1 MDEPAPAMP
10 HEQLLKQLQSVQAEI
25 ESSAARARESENHLR
40 RLADENASLQ
50 QRVQSLTAERD
61 SARAA
66 TDQALKDK
74 AAFESRC
81 SQLAGESAAAR
92 SRADALRKE
101 CDEIRDEAMAALE
114 EDEKEMALLRGQ
126 MAQLQ
131 TAHSRLVSE
140 EEKWILEKQGHA
152 ANLHALESLLKDARA
167 DRERLQSE
175 SLRRQEDAEK
185 LREKIAQ
192 SDTAIRKLTQD
203 KEEAL
208 ASLKKSEDVVS
219 RVRTEMP
226 TLQKAVLELDA
237 KLKQTEQS
245 AAQVR
250 EENKKF
256 QARIRELEEQKAA
269 QQKQLEE
276 DFRRALREKEEVIS
290 TRGGDLEKARKSH
303 TELQDRLQLNQREL
317 ESIRLEKKKL
327 EENLHTARENSD
339 AAAQARAALD
349 LKEQEIGAKETE
361 NRQLRQQQES
371 ALTKLSETEKL
382 IQSLQ
387 SEKQRLAVSVEKI
400 KQDAAGQ
407 LSAALAVKDSEI
419 RDLQSRLESRNH
431 EWEAARKQA
440 ESRLQSLEAEE
451 EKARNLEKQIARLKA
466 QIKEEEAD
474 WQQALDTVEQFRA
487 QAQQFGGQKQALET
501 DLAAKQRELAARQQE
516 NAVLKDQLQML
527 QGSLSM
533 MRSEL
538 LQLRN
543 APQPARETDW
553 ILSGISILAQ
563 QARSGNADLKG
574 VLKSW
579 LAESERGGASVAY
592 APAPMPVTAA
602 PPHMPSSSSWN
613 VPAPAPSVVQITPPD
628 LVPGAGPVFG
638 TTGHHLRQLEQ
649 VDLPGDLVISLDELR
664 CAVLDSSWRD
674 KWKAGE
680 KPNPF
685 QGTSAVYRG
694 KAEEIFY
701 LVARDFL
708 DWLVQPEG
716 VNDPAQFGEK
726 ELWQYMYELFAA
738 ERLDRL
744 VQRNDF
750 EGTNFLSRRLRS
762 FCRRLAALKERTPGF
777 HAWNDLL
784 RADLRDLKRVVF
796 PLHER
801 RLVIQGK
808 LYGLRAH
815 PKHGVEIADWKVV
828 PESEDAGDL
837 ADLAL
842 QVLIFHKAYPEA
854 PFAAGLDFYTQDF
867 SAREVSRNDLN
878 RVLRSQVVPS
888 FYDLAGMPKPPGLE
902 NSSLDFFPP
911 THSTEIVHG

>member
-1 MDEPAPAMP
+1 MDTPVKATPASPAPELIR
-10 HEQLLKQLQSVQAEI
+10 EQDLLRQL
-25 ESSAARARESENHLR
+25 ESFQTQIQTAASQTRDSRKRLEDA
-40 RLADENASLQ
+40 LADTEKLRAELAAM
-50 QRVQSLTAERD
+50 RKERD
-61 SARAA
+61 DIREEGLAETKKLRTELAA
-66 TDQALKDK
+66 T
-74 AAFESRC
+74 
-81 SQLAGESAAAR
+81 
-92 SRADALRKE
+92 RKE
-101 CDEIRDEAMAALE
+101 RDDIRDEALAAIE
-114 EDEKEMALLRGQ
+114 EDEKEMASVRSQ

-131 TAHSRLVSE
+131 ATQTRLVSE
-140 EEKWILEKQGHA
+140 EEKWAREKQSHA

-175 SLRRQEDAEK
+175 SLRRQEETEK
-185 LREKIAQ
+185 LRQKAAQ
-192 SDTAIRKLTQD
+192 SDSVLQKLTQE

-208 ASLKKSEDVVS
+208 ASLKKSEEVVS

-327 EENLHTARENSD
+327 EENLHAARENSD
-339 AAAQARAALD
+339 AAAQARTALD

-400 KQDAAGQ
+400 KEDAAGQ
-407 LSAALAVKDSEI
+407 LSAALAVKDTEI
-419 RDLQSRLESRNH
+419 RDLQSRLGARNH

-440 ESRLQSLEAEE
+440 ESRQLALEAEE
-451 EKARNLEKQIARLKA
+451 EKGRNLEKQIARLKA
-466 QIKEEEAD
+466 QIKEEESD

-487 QAQQFGGQKQALET
+487 QTLQLGEKKQALET
-501 DLAAKQRELAARQQE
+501 DLAVKQRELAARQQE
-516 NAVLKDQLQML
+516 SSVLKDQLQML

-538 LQLRN
+538 LQQRTS
-543 APQPARETDW
+543 PQPARETDW

-563 QARSGNADLKG
+563 QARGGNTDLKG
-574 VLKSW
+574 VLKAW
-579 LAESERGGASVAY
+579 LAESERGGAPVSH
-592 APAPMPVTAA
+592 APMAA
-602 PPHMPSSSSWN
+602 AVPPAVPASNLWN
-613 VPAPAPSVVQITPPD
+613 VPAPAPSRVQITPPD
-628 LVPGAGPVFG
+628 LIPGGGPVFG

-694 KAEEIFY
+694 KAEEIFH

-708 DWLVQPEG
+708 DWLVQPDG

-726 ELWQYMYELFAA
+726 ELWQYMYEIFAA

-784 RADLRDLKRVVF
+784 RADLRDVKRVVF

-815 PKHGVEIADWKVV
+815 PQYGVEIADWKVD
-828 PESEDAGDL
+828 PESVDGGDL

-842 QVLIFHKAYPEA
+842 HVLIFHKAHPESS
-854 PFAAGLDFYTQDF
+854 FAAGLDYYTQDF